1 MTICLYFFFDC
12 SYHNDKRER
21 QRCFILLQ
29 LVIFIIVNMDTP
41 VDNLSSSLNSS
52 YSYNTPYYFTTSG
65 VIIITLYAII
75 FLFSISGNTLVILTL
90 IQNRRMRTVTNFL
103 LVNLSIGDL
112 LLAVFCM
119 PFTLIP
125 SVLRNF
131 IFGEFMCV
139 AIRYLQGK

>member
-1 MTICLYFFFDC
+1 
-12 SYHNDKRER
+12 
-21 QRCFILLQ
+21 
-29 LVIFIIVNMDTP
+29 MDTP